1 MFVMTPLRILA
12 VVCAALA
19 ATPALAQ
26 EAAPAADAHAHTKDG
41 SGDGAA
47 MKTLPAPAAPDG
59 GHGSPVQTGQSTGQS
74 KEGAAAAAHS
84 TNGDLGPVIPDGAAA
99 GLRRRANLKML
110 IVNAPKGAA
119 ALPGRSLPGL
129 PPRPVNPSVLLGPA
143 AARNAIG
150 AATPGAH
157 VTAFGAHLPVS
168 ASSGSP
174 NAGVMGG
181 VGATNAHRAAPLP
194 DAAARPQATGI
205 NGTTMGRVAA
215 GSAPVGGPAKNR
227 SAING
232 TLIRPKP

>member
-26 EAAPAADAHAHTKDG
+26 EAAPAADADAHTKDG

-47 MKTLPAPAAPDG
+47 MKTLPAPSAPDG
-59 GHGSPVQTGQSTGQS
+59 GHGSPGQTGQS

-129 PPRPVNPSVLLGPA
+129 PPRPVNPSVQLGPA

-157 VTAFGAHLPVS
+157 LTAFGAHLPVS
-168 ASSGSP
+168 ASPGSP

-194 DAAARPQATGI
+194 SAARPQATGI

-215 GSAPVGGPAKNR
+215 GSVPVGGPAKNR

>member
-1 MFVMTPLRILA
+1 MFAMKPVRILA

-26 EAAPAADAHAHTKDG
+26 EAAPAADADAHTKD
-41 SGDGAA
+41 SNGDSAA
-47 MKTLPAPAAPDG
+47 MKTPPAPSAPDG
-59 GHGSPVQTGQSTGQS
+59 GHGNPVQTGQS
-74 KEGAAAAAHS
+74 KEGAAATANS
-84 TNGDLGPVIPDGAAA
+84 TNGDLGPVIADGAAA

-110 IVNAPKGAA
+110 LASPPKGAA
-119 ALPGRSLPGL
+119 ALLGRSIPGL
-129 PPRPVNPSVLLGPA
+129 PPRPIRPSVLPGPA

-157 VTAFGAHLPVS
+157 PTAFGVHLPVS
-168 ASSGSP
+168 ATPGAA
-174 NAGVMGG
+174 NAGVMMGG
-181 VGATNAHRAAPLP
+181 VSAANAHRAAPLP

-215 GSAPVGGPAKNR
+215 GSVPIGGPAKNR